1 MQFCVRNYATYFATI
16 YSQNVYCMIKI
27 TNLAMVHM
35 FDVIRAKQERQC
47 TYNVTLRSV
56 RETVVTLE
64 KQ

>member
-1 MQFCVRNYATYFATI
+1 
-16 YSQNVYCMIKI
+16 MIKI

-35 FDVIRAKQERQC
+35 FDVIRGKQDRQC
-47 TYNVTLRSV
+47 AYNVTLRSV